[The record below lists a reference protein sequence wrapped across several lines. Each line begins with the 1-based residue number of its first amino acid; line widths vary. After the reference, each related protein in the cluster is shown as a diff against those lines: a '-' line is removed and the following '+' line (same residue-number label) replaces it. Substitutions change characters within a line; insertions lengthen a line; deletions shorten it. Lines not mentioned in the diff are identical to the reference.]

1 MRILV
6 ILAVLAVG
14 LGALWA
20 WYASDMAATRDRLAA
35 SSEIVETAL
44 GPVEAATWGEGP
56 PALVIH
62 GAGGGWDQG
71 RVLAETLGGEGLR
84 WIAVSRPGYLR
95 TPLGADPSPARQ
107 ADLFAALLDS
117 LGVESVVVLAVS
129 GGVPPALKLADRH
142 PERVAGLALVSS
154 APFSPFTLHDLD
166 RAMPDWVV
174 TALFLTD
181 FPAWAISKVAPGLLD
196 PIFDV
201 KPGVRERLAAEDL
214 AFVARMLEAFL
225 PVTDRV
231 AGVGTEIA
239 AIEPGAV
246 YRLDEITAPT
256 LVVHARD
263 DGLNPFSV
271 AERLAAGIEGAEIIR
286 FETGGHL
293 LLGHAGEVREAF
305 RARFPPGGR
314 GP

>member
-14 LGALWA
+14 LGALWV
-20 WYASDMAATRDRLAA
+20 WYARDMAATRDRLAA
-35 SSEIVETAL
+35 GSEVVGTAL
-44 GPVEAATWGEGP
+44 GPVEVATWGAGR
-56 PALVIH
+56 PALVLH

-71 RVLAETLGGEGLR
+71 RLLAETLGGEGYR

-95 TPLGADPSPARQ
+95 TPLGPDPSTTRQ
-107 ADLFAALLDS
+107 ADLVAALLDS
-117 LGVESVVVLAVS
+117 LGVGRVVVLAVS
-129 GGVPPALKLADRH
+129 GGVPPALKLAERH
-142 PERVAGLALVSS
+142 PDRVAGLALVSS
-154 APFSPFTLHDLD
+154 APFSPFTLDELD

-174 TALFLTD
+174 TALFSTD
-181 FPAWAISKVAPGLLD
+181 VPVWAISKVAPGLLD
-196 PIFDV
+196 PAFDV
-201 KPGVRERLAAEDL
+201 KPGMRERLAEEDA
-214 AFVARMLEAFL
+214 AFVDRMREAFL
-225 PVTDRV
+225 PVTDRI

-239 AIEPGAV
+239 AIDPGAV
-246 YRLDEITAPT
+246 YRLEEVGAPT

-271 AERLAAGIEGAEIIR
+271 AERLAAGIEGAEFIR

-305 RARFPPGGR
+305 RSRFPPGG
-314 GP
+314 

>member
-142 PERVAGLALVSS
+142 PERVAGLRWCSSPVSPS
-154 APFSPFTLHDLD
+154 RSTPSTGV
-166 RAMPDWVV
+166 PDWVGP
-174 TALFLTD
+174 ALFFDLIL
-181 FPAWAISKVAPGLLD
+181 AWAVSKGSRRASST
-196 PIFDV
+196 
-201 KPGVRERLAAEDL
+201 DL
-214 AFVARMLEAFL
+214 R
-225 PVTDRV
+225 T
-231 AGVGTEIA
+231 
-239 AIEPGAV
+239 
-246 YRLDEITAPT
+246 
-256 LVVHARD
+256 
-263 DGLNPFSV
+263 
-271 AERLAAGIEGAEIIR
+271 
-286 FETGGHL
+286 
-293 LLGHAGEVREAF
+293 
-305 RARFPPGGR
+305 
-314 GP
+314 